1 MWRKIKFWTVTTIIV
16 ALSAACAYLYYFGRR
31 EAVLRRVIDA
41 PAVVKEIQRL
51 SELVTVK
58 YSIQKV
64 VGLEEEKVPFG
75 SEKILLM
82 VQATVLGG
90 IDVAAIGTQDCVVAG
105 NSITIRLPP
114 PKILQ
119 VFVNEKDTKVWDRS
133 KTWWTPWVPFNPDL
147 ERKARLAALEA
158 VQVAAL
164 EMGVLSNAQENAEK
178 TIREFLNAAGVET
191 VSFQAA
197 PVGSVLRE
205 Q

>member
-1 MWRKIKFWTVTTIIV
+1 MWRKIKFWTVASVIV
-16 ALSAACAYLYYFGRR
+16 ALSVTCAYLYYSGGRG
-31 EAVLRRVIDA
+31 AVVHRLIDA

-51 SELVTVK
+51 TQLVTIK

-90 IDVAAIGTQDCVVAG
+90 IDLAAISTQDCVVTG
-105 NSITIRLPP
+105 SSVTLRLPP
-114 PKILQ
+114 PKVLQ

-133 KTWWTPWVPFNPDL
+133 KTWWTPWVPFNPEL

-158 VQVAAL
+158 VQAAAL
-164 EMGVLSNAQENAEK
+164 EMGILSNAQENAEK
-178 TIREFLNAAGVET
+178 SIGEFLNAAGVET
-191 VSFQAA
+191 VRFERATVDSR
-197 PVGSVLRE
+197 LRE
-205 Q
+205 K